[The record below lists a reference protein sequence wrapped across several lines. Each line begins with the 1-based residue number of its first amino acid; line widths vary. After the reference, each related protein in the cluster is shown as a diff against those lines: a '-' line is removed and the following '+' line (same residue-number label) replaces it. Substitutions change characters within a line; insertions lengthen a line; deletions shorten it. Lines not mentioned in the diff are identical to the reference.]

1 MQVCWEPSVSSGPD
15 LALVIALTRLS
26 NEAVG
31 FRLWHVGDVGRDL
44 IFVSNEP
51 NNGHQRSGKTALMTQ
66 EHLTKGPACHR
77 RATELVT
84 RGGPP
89 QHLVKGRTE
98 GFTPICQAIFDLW
111 RHLLVHDP
119 ADHTVILQLPQ
130 LLNQH
135 LLRNRRDRA
144 LEFRE
149 TQQLAIKQVKQDDE
163 LLATFKNLERLLHPF
178 GSGTRR
184 VASILTIR

>member
-1 MQVCWEPSVSSGPD
+1 MEAAALAGPD
-15 LALVIALTRLS
+15 GRPLT
-26 NEAVG
+26 
-31 FRLWHVGDVGRDL
+31 
-44 IFVSNEP
+44 
-51 NNGHQRSGKTALMTQ
+51 
-66 EHLTKGPACHR
+66 
-77 RATELVT
+77 
-84 RGGPP
+84 
-89 QHLVKGRTE
+89 
-98 GFTPICQAIFDLW
+98 W
-111 RHLLVHDP
+111 RP
-119 ADHTVILQLPQ
+119 SASDHTVILQLPQ

-178 GSGTRR
+178 GSGPRR